1 MTRTEAIQ
9 QLSNQLAQADFTPQ
23 MVNLLKQATERV
35 LTRAKA
41 SLNASIE
48 EGSAT
53 RITNE
58 LQNISNNMTQAT
70 TEWIDATTGSLVI
83 FPEGTRFVSK
93 DAEKLVIVNEM
104 EPQVR
109 NINIRQVVQEPSG
122 NRVVNHT
129 FALSLPYIQ
138 MVSIFNRQ
146 GNDYAFGNQL
156 FMSCTK
162 TPLRSLDQQVFRL
175 PLPNV
180 HQHGQICTG
189 SMRNLPGVGTSIVE
203 KIEGI
208 MNSYWNSE
216 FNTDLTHNFID
227 FGNKNLGGV
236 AHGSTNGIIAAFRTW
251 QQLSAANP
259 MFAIAP
265 NTQYVANGSLTTI
278 IPADNSSRTSRTAV
292 INRMKERINE
302 SNKNIG
308 NSVMQTIRGF
318 AVIDENVDRPH
329 IETMKD
335 VYKNIITAAY
345 DNLWNEVNTAAEA
358 QKRADQEAVTRQ
370 RQEADRI
377 NRDAQRIRQ
386 EFEEER
392 RRWLAEKATQE
403 SRLSIANNYLQ
414 RKLQEVGSNMQEA
427 LNPNRA
433 APVAQAPVAQAPVA
447 QAPVAQAPP
456 VRSPI
461 FGYQPAPEPVA
472 VQQPTNNGVIP
483 NPPGYSGRGRPR
495 SEPWRVGS
503 IFRRKRADG
512 GYTAYVYNG
521 REWVESR

>member
-9 QLSNQLAQADFTPQ
+9 QLSQQLQTADFTPQ

-48 EGSAT
+48 EGTAT

-93 DAEKLVIVNEM
+93 DAEKLVVVTEM

-109 NINIRQVVQEPSG
+109 PINFRQVFPD
-122 NRVVNHT
+122 RTVNHT
-129 FALSLPYIQ
+129 FAISLPYIQ
-138 MVSIFNRQ
+138 MVSIFTRQ
-146 GNDYAFGNQL
+146 GNDYTFGNQL
-156 FMSCTK
+156 YMSCTK
-162 TPLRSLDQQVFRL
+162 TPLRSLDQQVYKL

-180 HQHGQICTG
+180 HPHGQICTG
-189 SMRNLPGVGTSIVE
+189 SMRNLPGAGTSIVE
-203 KIEGI
+203 KINAI
-208 MNSYWNSE
+208 MNSYWSSE
-216 FNTDLTHNFID
+216 FNTDLIHNF
-227 FGNKNLGGV
+227 LGFCQSNRISERFN
-236 AHGSTNGIIAAFRTW
+236 STDEIVAAFRRV
-251 QQLSAANP
+251 QELSAANP

-265 NTQYVANGSLTTI
+265 TTNYQVLGSLNNI
-278 IPADNSSRTSRTAV
+278 IPTDNSSRTSRSAV
-292 INRMKERINE
+292 INRMKERIND

-318 AVIDENVDRPH
+318 AVVDENVDRPH

-345 DNLWNEVNTAAEA
+345 DNLWNEVNATAEA
-358 QKRADQEAVTRQ
+358 QKRADQEALNRQ

-433 APVAQAPVAQAPVA
+433 APVQTQTPV
-447 QAPVAQAPP
+447 QAPP

-461 FGYQPAPEPVA
+461 FVNQPAPEPTP

-512 GYTAYVYNG
+512 SYQAYVYNG